1 MRCREGFAL
10 SEVIQALLVI
20 RRVLWFKVQSDG
32 FLDTAL
38 DLNMALALYNRV
50 LLFFD
55 RAIYFTSLGY
65 EKAQAREL
73 SMQQQ

>member
-1 MRCREGFAL
+1 
-10 SEVIQALLVI
+10 
-20 RRVLWFKVQSDG
+20 
-32 FLDTAL
+32 
-38 DLNMALALYNRV
+38 V